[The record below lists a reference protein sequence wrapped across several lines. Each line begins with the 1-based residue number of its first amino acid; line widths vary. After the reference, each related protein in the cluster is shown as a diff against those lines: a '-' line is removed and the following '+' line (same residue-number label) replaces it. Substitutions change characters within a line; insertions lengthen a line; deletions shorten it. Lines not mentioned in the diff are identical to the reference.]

1 MVRGIELLKKVYVL
15 AILLVLLLLAIANI
29 LPTARGQGEEWELL
43 WSDPRPA
50 IDVAIS
56 ADGGYIVVGTSEN
69 IILYSKEGDILWSWP
84 PRGGLLFAAVDISD
98 DGSAVAGI
106 AYNFSGNS
114 LMVYFWK
121 NANTLSGT
129 PDPTW
134 VSENLTSEETF
145 SAYETCGKCLA
156 LSSSGNHLV
165 VGVMNVTDRD
175 YPISYILF
183 WNNTLNIPSGS
194 KDLAPI
200 WNSEPLSGTLVG
212 VDVSDSGE
220 EAVTGV
226 NLPNLGGTQI
236 IFINNLNAKP
246 NLLLNSYGS
255 YVCSGVAISGDG
267 KHYAAALSGTIIAAY
282 SSGKQG
288 IMWSSTIESDAE
300 DGYVFYFNESGL
312 QWASTE
318 LYGGIIDVDISGDGE
333 TVIAG
338 SNVYPLSPAGFYVFE
353 NVASIYY
360 TTDPYIVS
368 PSYVF
373 TDFEYDDD
381 ILDVAMDSTGSVL
394 VFGTGKSVYFL
405 THETELVWVYHGGDY
420 TVSDVVEV
428 AKNGR
433 YVATCGNGVDSVYL
447 FSKPPTVTPSAV
459 GGELEKGKVPS
470 PSLEVCF
477 AILAVCLV
485 AIAIIYR
492 EKA

>member
-1 MVRGIELLKKVYVL
+1 MVRGVELLKKVYVS

-29 LPTARGQGEEWELL
+29 LPTARGQDEEWELL

-50 IDVAIS
+50 IDVAIT

-69 IILYSKEGDILWSWP
+69 ITLYSKEGDILWSWP

-98 DGSAVAGI
+98 DGNAVAGI

-134 VSENLTSEETF
+134 VSENLTNEETF

-165 VGVMNVTDRD
+165 VGVMNVTDRN
-175 YPISYILF
+175 YPKSYILF
-183 WNNTLNIPSGS
+183 WNNTLNILSGS
-194 KDLAPI
+194 KDVAPV
-200 WNSEPLSGTLVG
+200 WNSGPLSGTLVG
-212 VDVSDSGE
+212 VDISDSGE

-236 IFINNLNAKP
+236 VFINNLNTKP
-246 NLLLNSYGS
+246 SLLPNSYGS
-255 YVCSGVAISGDG
+255 YICSGVAISGDG
-267 KHYAAALSGTIIAAY
+267 KHYVAALSGPIVAAY

-288 IMWSSTIESDAE
+288 IMWSNAIESDTG
-300 DGYVFYFNESGL
+300 DNYVYYFNESGL

-318 LYGGIIDVDISGDGE
+318 LYGGIIDVDISDDGE

-360 TTDPYIVS
+360 TTDPHIVS

-394 VFGTGKSVYFL
+394 VFGTGRSVYIL
-405 THETELVWVYHGGDY
+405 THEAELVWVYHGGDY

-447 FSKPPTVTPSAV
+447 FSRPPAVTPSAV

>member
-1 MVRGIELLKKVYVL
+1 MTMLYLMVRGVELLKKVYVS

-29 LPTARGQGEEWELL
+29 LPTARGQDEEWELL

-50 IDVAIS
+50 VDVAIS

-84 PRGGLLFAAVDISD
+84 PGGGLLFVAVDISD

-106 AYNFSGNS
+106 AYNSSGKS

-165 VGVMNVTDRD
+165 VGVMNVK
-175 YPISYILF
+175 SYILF

-194 KDLAPI
+194 KDLAPA

-212 VDVSDSGE
+212 VDISDSGE
-220 EAVTGV
+220 EAVTGI
-226 NLPNLGGTQI
+226 NLPNHGGAQI
-236 IFINNLNAKP
+236 VFINNLNAKP
-246 NLLLNSYGS
+246 SVLVNAYEN
-255 YVCSGVAISGDG
+255 YVCGGVAISGDG
-267 KHYAAALSGTIIAAY
+267 KHYVAALSGVIVAAY

-288 IMWSSTIESDAE
+288 IMWSNVIESDAE
-300 DGYVFYFNESGL
+300 GGYVFYFNESGL

-318 LYGGIIDVDISGDGE
+318 LSGEIIDVDISDDGE

-338 SNVYPLSPAGFYVFE
+338 SNVYPRSPAYFYIFE
-353 NVASIYY
+353 NATSIYH
-360 TTDPYIVS
+360 TTDPHYEFS
-368 PSYVF
+368 LEN
-373 TDFEYDDD
+373 DN
-381 ILDVAMDSTGSVL
+381 ILDVAMDSAGSVL

-405 THETELVWVYHGGDY
+405 THEAELVWVYHGGDY

-428 AKNGR
+428 AENGR

-447 FSKPPTVTPSAV
+447 FGKPPAVTPSAV

-470 PSLEVCF
+470 PSLEVC
-477 AILAVCLV
+477 LV
-485 AIAIIYR
+485 AVAIIYR
-492 EKA
+492 KKA